1 MPEPTPVTSPV
12 VPPLEPA
19 FPDVALPAPG
29 KPKTPAPSEAAPPPI
44 PVVTPLAVSLPPA
57 TPAAPVPAPVVATAP
72 WPNAPVVRPVAGV
85 VRLVDG
91 DDARRAAGQKWQ
103 ELAAALAQQLWN
115 GKTTYPLRAVMV
127 ETFLRAMPVLLMNP
141 NVAVSPRGA
150 QGAVSGRWLEP
161 FTLGMS
167 DHVAKLGR
175 ATFEGSTARVAEV
188 IELWMHHQQAMAER
202 AGSNTCD
209 VTFSMATLP
218 QSAVVTFG
226 MNFSQRGTPGRKRV
240 ACWVG
245 RIGDDLFLFAGK
257 LPPHAARVPLGAE
270 RAFRAGDAAPEPS
283 VQIPREKILA
293 MPPPEGMPAPAARAM
308 RELVINFCEAHFG
321 RFDNRLAGEFYD
333 GIRRDREA
341 ARLVL
346 PDVITAMPPSKEKRM
361 LQQLYRD
368 L

>member
-1 MPEPTPVTSPV
+1 VPEIK
-12 VPPLEPA
+12 PL
-19 FPDVALPAPG
+19 
-29 KPKTPAPSEAAPPPI
+29 AAP
-44 PVVTPLAVSLPPA
+44 TAAPLAVV
-57 TPAAPVPAPVVATAP
+57 PAAQPMP
-72 WPNAPVVRPVAGV
+72 GG
-85 VRLVDG
+85 VRLVG
-91 DDARRAAGQKWQ
+91 NDDARRAAAEKWQ
-103 ELAAALAQQLWN
+103 ELAAALAQQLWS

-141 NVAVSPRGA
+141 NVAASPRGA
-150 QGAVSGRWLEP
+150 QGTVSGRWLEP

-167 DHVAKLGR
+167 DHVARLGR
-175 ATFEGSTARVAEV
+175 ATFEGSTARVAEI
-188 IELWMHHQQAMAER
+188 IELWMHHQQTMAER
-202 AGSNTCD
+202 AGSNISD

-226 MNFSQRGTPGRKRV
+226 MNFTQRGAQGRKRV

-245 RIGDDLFLFAGK
+245 RIGDDVFVFSGK
-257 LPPHAARVPLGAE
+257 LPPHGARVPLGAE

-283 VQIPREKILA
+283 VQIPRERIFAL
-293 MPPPEGMPAPAARAM
+293 PPPEGMTAPAARLM
-308 RELVINFCEAHFG
+308 REMVINFCEAHFG

-333 GIRRDREA
+333 GIRQDREA
-341 ARLVL
+341 ARSVL